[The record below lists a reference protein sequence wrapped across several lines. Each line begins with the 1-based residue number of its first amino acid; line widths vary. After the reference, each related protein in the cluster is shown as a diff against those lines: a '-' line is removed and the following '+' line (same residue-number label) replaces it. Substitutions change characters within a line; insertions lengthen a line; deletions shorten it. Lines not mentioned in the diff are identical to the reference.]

1 MQTIAFKVK
10 PDTDLYKNYFSQ
22 KKEKAFFNKLARTF
36 LEEHIPEFKM
46 YGLTDRLTVG
56 LSEEN
61 ARKYQGQLMKGV
73 RYFDGEP
80 LHQFK
85 RSSELDKL
93 WCKQVCAR
101 VNGEA
106 LYANLWWF
114 MDFCDNGCFK
124 GSYAMW
130 DDKEGNVYGLIEA
143 KDEYS
148 NLSVPDTVERIK
160 ISEYYANAERVYPEA
175 MEDAK

>member
-1 MQTIAFKVK
+1 
-10 PDTDLYKNYFSQ
+10 
-22 KKEKAFFNKLARTF
+22 
-36 LEEHIPEFKM
+36 
-46 YGLTDRLTVG
+46 
-56 LSEEN
+56 
-61 ARKYQGQLMKGV
+61 MKGV

-80 LHQFK
+80 LYQFK

-93 WCKQVCAR
+93 WYKQVCAR

-130 DDKEGNVYGLIEA
+130 DDKEGNVYGLIET

-148 NLSVPDTVERIK
+148 ILSVPDTVERIK
-160 ISEYYANAERVYPEA
+160 ISEYYAVIERVYPEE

>member
-80 LHQFK
+80 LYQFK
-85 RSSELDKL
+85 SRITKAGSTNGAELD
-93 WCKQVCAR
+93 CCPGKQR
-101 VNGEA
+101 
-106 LYANLWWF
+106 
-114 MDFCDNGCFK
+114 
-124 GSYAMW
+124 
-130 DDKEGNVYGLIEA
+130 
-143 KDEYS
+143 
-148 NLSVPDTVERIK
+148 
-160 ISEYYANAERVYPEA
+160 
-175 MEDAK
+175 

>member
-80 LHQFK
+80 LYQFK

-114 MDFCDNGCFK
+114 ATMAVSRALTPCGTTKK
-124 GSYAMW
+124 GTSMVSL
-130 DDKEGNVYGLIEA
+130 KPKMNIPTLVFPIQ
-143 KDEYS
+143 
-148 NLSVPDTVERIK
+148 
-160 ISEYYANAERVYPEA
+160 
-175 MEDAK
+175 